1 VYVHDTQSWSPTES
15 LSSLSLG
22 YSNGQTT
29 CCDSAAVPPQPHHV
43 ECITMPHLASMVFA
57 GATAVITVVVVAC
70 LVRWVLG
77 VLMQFAWHGNGLLQL

>member
-1 VYVHDTQSWSPTES
+1 
-15 LSSLSLG
+15 
-22 YSNGQTT
+22 
-29 CCDSAAVPPQPHHV
+29 
-43 ECITMPHLASMVFA
+43 MPHLASMVFA